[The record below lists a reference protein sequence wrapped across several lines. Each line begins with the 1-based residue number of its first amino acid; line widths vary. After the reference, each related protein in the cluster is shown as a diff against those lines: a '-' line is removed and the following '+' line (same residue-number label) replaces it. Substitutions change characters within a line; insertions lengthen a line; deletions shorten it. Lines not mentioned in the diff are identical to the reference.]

1 MKKAVAIICAIIIF
15 AFSLIGCGDKD
26 KVALLKAV
34 EKKQRLTRNRQPF
47 VCNIR

>member
-1 MKKAVAIICAIIIF
+1 MYYYYFCVLFKRVELLNQSKKRI
-15 AFSLIGCGDKD
+15 
-26 KVALLKAV
+26 ALLKVV